1 MRRYILLKKRVT
13 IGIGAILA
21 VAVIFLIVR
30 LIIHGAGSSAEP
42 SSPETRV
49 EVKVA
54 RPVGV
59 TDTLVFQA
67 QGKVTTKKSFS
78 VTALSEGR
86 IKKVNVAIGELVK
99 KGQVI
104 ALLENSELDRELSIQ
119 NDKLQL
125 SRKTV
130 EDLEKKVKTA
140 EEMLS
145 LGIISESDLISI
157 KQELNTRKTEAHDL
171 EITSER
177 LRGRENNYQVV
188 SDTKGY
194 ISEILPEQSFVTY
207 GQAVAGIISLEDEQ
221 IEAFVPFDQLSQPSK
236 GDPVL
241 ISCNSLTITGKVS
254 YSFPSANSNLIKVI
268 IIPDKPVPMN
278 LEVKVTF
285 KIRTVNGLLIPK
297 SAVVMDEEKPV
308 IFIVKNNIA
317 YKKPITVEKD
327 YLDKVVIA
335 NDLGPDDVLV
345 TENAYLLSDQTN
357 VTVK

>member
-1 MRRYILLKKRVT
+1 LKNRAA

-21 VAVIFLIVR
+21 VTVIVSLVR
-30 LIIHGAGSSAEP
+30 MIIHSAGSSSEP

-59 TDTLVFQA
+59 ADTLVFNA
-67 QGKVTTKKSFS
+67 QGRVTTKKSFS
-78 VTALSEGR
+78 VTSLSEGR
-86 IKKVNVAIGELVK
+86 IKKVYVSVGELVD

-104 ALLENSELDRELSIQ
+104 ALLENIELDRELSIQ

-125 SRKTV
+125 GRKTV
-130 EDLEKKVKTA
+130 EDLEKKVKAA

-145 LGIISESDLISI
+145 LGIISESDLVSL

-171 EITSER
+171 EITNDR
-177 LRGRENNYQVV
+177 LKGRENNYRIV
-188 SDTKGY
+188 SGTNGY
-194 ISEILPEQSFVTY
+194 ISEILPEDSFVNY
-207 GQAVAGIISLEDEQ
+207 GQAVAGIVSLEDEQ
-221 IEAFVPFDQLSQPSK
+221 IEAFVPFDQLSLPAR
-236 GDPVL
+236 GDDVL
-241 ISCNSLTITGKVS
+241 ISCNNMTVSGKVS
-254 YSFPSANSNLIKVI
+254 HSFPSANSNLIKVI
-268 IIPDKPVPMN
+268 IIPDSPIPLN

-285 KIRTVNGLLIPK
+285 KVRAVSGLLIPK

-317 YKKPITVEKD
+317 YKKTITVEKD

-345 TENAYLLSDQTN
+345 VENAYLLSDQTN